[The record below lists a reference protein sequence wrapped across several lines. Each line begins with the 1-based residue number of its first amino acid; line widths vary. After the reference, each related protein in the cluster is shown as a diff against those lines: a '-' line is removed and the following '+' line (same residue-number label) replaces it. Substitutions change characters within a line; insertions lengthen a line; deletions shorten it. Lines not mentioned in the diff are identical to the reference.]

1 MPRRDRRRGG
11 GPVTVLPGL
20 RQVEAGQYE
29 GQPIADAQQYEI
41 PMAWLRSDRGA
52 RIPGSINGDELDAR
66 FDDAVQTI
74 YDSGDLNPV
83 AFSHSTATMVWVL
96 MNVNNP
102 DISLYANNPLPNM
115 GHIVV
120 VGSPREGWT
129 LTDWNGT
136 SIQTV
141 TTAVRPRGPEH
152 AIGPGL
158 GQIPL
163 FCNKSRAA
171 MVM

>member
-83 AFSHSTATMVWVL
+83 AFSHSAATMVWVL

-129 LTDWNGT
+129 LTEPNGT

-141 TTAVRPRGPEH
+141 TTADDPE
-152 AIGPGL
+152 ALNMRSVL
-158 GQIPL
+158 G
-163 FCNKSRAA
+163 
-171 MVM
+171 